1 MPNLTFL
8 DTNQPTL
15 VSYSVNDGTTA
26 SRTTGVV
33 NGLIDSTV
41 NLRFTVTV
49 AGTLYYKITASTEPS
64 YDQGSIFRVRSG
76 SATLLNTV
84 SGSQVSESTVSVL
97 VGDIIRVDYQKDD
110 SGTAGLDRITI
121 DYLYVEPTL
130 VDPYCV
136 AGAGTTVANGTYSF
150 NSSSY
155 NQFMY
160 GYWQHITQ
168 PLLKMGQGM
177 MGDYEIINDS
187 TRLYYSSSLTGL
199 WSTDYGTASAP
210 TVTAGACSSP
220 TPTPAPTVTAISPT
234 TGTTAGGTSVT
245 ITGTNLTGATA
256 VSIGG
261 TAATNVTVV
270 SSTSITATTPAGTAG
285 TASVLVTTPSGT
297 NAANSLFTF
306 VAPNPS
312 PSPSPSPTTANIIRP
327 KRSSTA
333 SATPTGL
340 AAYEIAVNIT
350 DKKIWVADATGAP
363 VLMSELNDLPPSIDG
378 GTF

>member
-8 DTNQPTL
+8 DTNQPTQ
-15 VSYSVNDGTTA
+15 VSYSVGDGTTA
-26 SRTTGVV
+26 SRTTGIL
-33 NGLIDSTV
+33 NGLIDNNVS
-41 NLRFTVTV
+41 LRFTVTV
-49 AGTLYYKITASTEPS
+49 AGTLYYKITASTEPN
-64 YDQGSIFRVRSG
+64 YDQGRISRDRSG
-76 SATLLNTV
+76 SSTQLNVV

-150 NSSSY
+150 NSSPY

-160 GYWQHITQ
+160 GYWQHTTE
-168 PLLKMGQGM
+168 PNLKMGQGM

-199 WSTDYGTASAP
+199 WSTDYGAASAP

-220 TPTPAPTVTAISPT
+220 APTVTSISPS

-245 ITGTNLTGATA
+245 ITGTNFTGATS

-261 TAATNVTVV
+261 TAATGVTVV
-270 SSTSITATTPAGTAG
+270 SATSITATTPAKAAG
-285 TASVLVTTPSGT
+285 TASVLVTTAGGT
-297 NAANSLFTF
+297 NSTNTLFTYTT
-306 VAPNPS
+306 PTPT
-312 PSPSPSPTTANIIRP
+312 PSPTPANIIRP
-327 KRSSTA
+327 KRSTTA
-333 SATPTGL
+333 TVVPSSLQP
-340 AAYEIAVNIT
+340 YELAVNIP

-363 VLMSELNDLPPSIDG
+363 VLMSELNDLPPIIDG